1 METNIDLRP
10 DPAARGAGWLLL
22 LTAVAT
28 VVAVAGRV
36 SAGADLPTLE
46 ESLAAVG
53 AARGS
58 YGLGGAARLLSG
70 ITLAVGAR
78 FLLRTWIMRERLG
91 TRAGPLLLIG
101 SGALTALSGTCA
113 VVLALVVTNPSE
125 AAALGGIAP
134 AMAIL
139 DTLHRVTGKAG
150 FSLAGLALIAA
161 AYRMWRVG
169 DVLRSIAPGSAAVGF
184 AMQLVWVHA
193 VIVVHRV
200 SGAAFVVWL
209 ALIGFMLVSGLV
221 KRIFA
226 SRLRRKRAEEIARRY
241 RKGYARGVAAADEL
255 RGWALRG
262 SLPEDG

>member
-1 METNIDLRP
+1 METSIDRQP
-10 DPAARGAGWLLL
+10 DRAARGAGWLLL
-22 LTAVAT
+22 LAAAAT

-36 SAGADLPTLE
+36 AAGADLPTLE
-46 ESLAAVG
+46 ESLAAIG

-91 TRAGPLLLIG
+91 TRAVPLLLTG
-101 SGALTALSGTCA
+101 SGALTALSGTGA
-113 VVLALVVTNPSE
+113 VVLALVVANPSD
-125 AAALGGIAP
+125 AAALDAIAP

-139 DTLHRVTGKAG
+139 DTLHGIAGKAG

-161 AYRMWRVG
+161 AYRMWRIG
-169 DVLRSIAPGSAAVGF
+169 GVLHFIAPGSTIVGV

-209 ALIGFMLVSGLV
+209 TLIGIMLVTGRV
-221 KRIFA
+221 ERIFA
-226 SRLRRKRAEEIARRY
+226 SRVRSA
-241 RKGYARGVAAADEL
+241 
-255 RGWALRG
+255 
-262 SLPEDG
+262 

>member
-1 METNIDLRP
+1 METRIDPRP
-10 DPAARGAGWLLL
+10 DRAARTAGWLLL
-22 LTAVAT
+22 LTAAAT

-46 ESLAAVG
+46 ESLAAIG

-70 ITLAVGAR
+70 IALAVTAR

-91 TRAGPLLLIG
+91 TRAVPLLLAG
-101 SGALTALSGTCA
+101 SGALTALSGACA
-113 VVLALVVTNPSE
+113 VVLALVVASPSE
-125 AAALGGIAP
+125 AAALNSIAP

-139 DTLHRVTGKAG
+139 DTLHGVAGRAG
-150 FSLAGLALIAA
+150 FSLVGLALIAA

-169 DVLRSIAPGSAAVGF
+169 DVLRFIAPGSAIVGV

-193 VIVVHRV
+193 VIVVHRG

-209 ALIGFMLVSGLV
+209 TVIGLMLVTGRV
-221 KRIFA
+221 ERIFG
-226 SRLRRKRAEEIARRY
+226 SFLRRKRAEEIARGY
-241 RKGYARGVAAADEL
+241 REGYARGVAADEL
-255 RGWALRG
+255 RGWADRG
-262 SLPEDG
+262 AWPEDG

>member
-1 METNIDLRP
+1 METSIHPRP
-10 DPAARGAGWLLL
+10 DRAARRAGWLLL
-22 LTAVAT
+22 LTAAAT

-46 ESLAAVG
+46 ESLAAIG

-58 YGLGGAARLLSG
+58 YGLGAAARLLSG

-78 FLLRTWIMRERLG
+78 FLLRIWIMRERLG
-91 TRAGPLLLIG
+91 TRAVPLLLTG

-113 VVLALVVTNPSE
+113 VVLALVANPSE
-125 AAALGGIAP
+125 AAAFGATAP

-139 DTLHRVTGKAG
+139 DSLHGVAGKAG

-169 DVLRSIAPGSAAVGF
+169 GVLRFIAPGSAVVGV

-209 ALIGFMLVSGLV
+209 TLIGIMLVTGRV
-221 KRIFA
+221 ERIFA
-226 SRLRRKRAEEIARRY
+226 SLLRRKRAEEIARRY
-241 RKGYARGVAAADEL
+241 RKGFARSVAAATGL
-255 RGWALRG
+255 RGWADRG
-262 SLPEDG
+262 SWPEDG